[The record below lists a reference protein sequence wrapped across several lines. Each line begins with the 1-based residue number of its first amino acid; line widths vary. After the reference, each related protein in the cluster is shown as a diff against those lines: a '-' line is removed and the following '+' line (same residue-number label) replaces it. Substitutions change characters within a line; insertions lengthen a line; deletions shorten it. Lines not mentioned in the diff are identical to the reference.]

1 MILFNE
7 DDARHLLI
15 ITLTPIE
22 EYVLAYRYGLG
33 EPALSLKDIGKRL
46 NLTRAQITYRL
57 KKANT
62 KLLSWN
68 GGGRYRQQE
77 AARAAREE
85 QAHREKEDPRCILL
99 DLYPPAFL
107 PIYGWGLMENFP
119 HLKTMGDLADLSPA
133 QMLAAGLSR
142 KCVLAVARLLSE
154 QGVAYPFDMPRMPV
168 KRESIFDA
176 WQNAF
181 L

>member
-1 MILFNE
+1 MVLFNE
-7 DDARHLLI
+7 DDARTLLI
-15 ITLTPIE
+15 MSLTPIE
-22 EYVLAYRYGLG
+22 EYVFAYRYGLG
-33 EPALSLKDIGKRL
+33 DPALSIKDIGKRL
-46 NLTRAQITYRL
+46 NLTRAQVDYRL

-77 AARAAREE
+77 AAQAAREE
-85 QAHREKEDPRCILL
+85 QARREKEDPRCILL

-107 PIYGWGLMENFP
+107 PIYGWGLMREFP
-119 HLKTMGDLADLSPA
+119 HLKTMGDLADLSPS
-133 QMLAAGLSR
+133 QLLQAGLSR
-142 KCVLAVARLLSE
+142 KCVLAVACLLSE
-154 QGVAYPFDMPRMPV
+154 HGVAYPFDMPRMPV
-168 KRESIFDA
+168 KRESILDA